1 MLIDNRKKIM
11 DLQVEFHK
19 KFPYL
24 RLEFYTG
31 SHKVGETS
39 PAKTKLNGERLID
52 EVRTIHTE
60 GDLFIRED
68 MSVSDLEQ
76 LFLGKYGLNVQV
88 FRRSG
93 NLWLQTS
100 ATDHWTLAEQNRKGG
115 HSEELFEQKL
125 EESEG

>member
-1 MLIDNRKKIM
+1 MLIDNSKKIM
-11 DLQVEFHK
+11 DLQMEFHK

-39 PAKTKLNGERLID
+39 PAKTKLNGELLID
-52 EVRTIHTE
+52 EVRTIHME

-76 LFLGKYGLNVQV
+76 MFLGKYGLNAQV
-88 FRRSG
+88 FRHSG